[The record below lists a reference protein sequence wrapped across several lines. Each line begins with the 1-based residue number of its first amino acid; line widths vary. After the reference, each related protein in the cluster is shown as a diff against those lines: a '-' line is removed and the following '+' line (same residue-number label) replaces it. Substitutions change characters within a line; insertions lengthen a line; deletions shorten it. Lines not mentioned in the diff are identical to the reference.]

1 MPGDIILFA
10 GKTVMNKV
18 QRLVTGSKY
27 DHVALLTRD
36 QKGRLQVLEAT
47 GGDGVSRCY
56 WSEFS
61 EKGWNEDYQRIVHR
75 HLHCER
81 NAENMA
87 RLYDFIDVLLYQQ
100 YIYCRKQ

>member
-10 GKTVMNKV
+10 GKTMMNRM

-36 QKGRLQVLEAT
+36 RRGRLQVLEAT
-47 GGDGVSRCY
+47 GSDGVTCCY
-56 WSEFS
+56 WSDFID
-61 EKGWNEDYQRIVHR
+61 KGWGDEYQMIVHR

-81 NAENMA
+81 NIETMA
-87 RLYDFIDVLLYQQ
+87 RLHQFVAVIIIPFI
-100 YIYCRKQ
+100 